1 MSGNFFQVDKIE
13 QRLFYY
19 LCGVAFFL
27 PFSKAASNIFLGFSL
42 LAFFHRMFRKH
53 DDAAKNFREC
63 KKIFEPIG
71 ALLAAV
77 LISALFSGEIAEGLI
92 NFTNKYIF
100 HMSAMLPIIF
110 VRFDREKIFRLFKFL
125 IAGVFI
131 SNLVV
136 VIQALPHLDAR
147 RWRFGGTLSVMSQGS
162 LLIMFLP
169 VFLILLMYLK
179 RRSLKI
185 LVLLG
190 FVNCLLA
197 MIFNGTRGAW
207 VAALVLVPAIIF
219 LYFGFTKKSVA
230 GFLIF
235 VFATGLIFFTVPAFK
250 RRAWSIRSMKMRSNV
265 ERFLMWESAFNMF
278 KDHPLTGV
286 GYGQYG
292 KAYQTKY
299 ILPKAREKNLVHA
312 HSNVMQMLGECG
324 ILGLSAFLFLWL
336 YLSIFALRGWRREKN
351 IACLMFLCM
360 LWGMMLHGLTEFNF
374 EASVPSKILW
384 FSLALC
390 LAYMR
395 SENSKLL
402 PENGGIIS

>member
-1 MSGNFFQVDKIE
+1 MSGKFFQVDKIE

-27 PFSKAASNIFLGFSL
+27 PFSKAAANIFLGLSL

-53 DDAAKNFREC
+53 DDAAKNFRAC
-63 KKIFEPIG
+63 KKILSAIG

-77 LISALFSGEIAEGLI
+77 FISALFSGEIAEGLI
-92 NFTNKYIF
+92 NFANKYIA
-100 HMSAMLPIIF
+100 HMSVMLPIIF
-110 VRFDREKIFRLFKFL
+110 IRFDREKLLKLFKFL
-125 IAGVFI
+125 IAGVFV

-136 VIQALPHLDAR
+136 VIQTLPHLSER

-169 VFLILLMYLK
+169 VFMLLFMYLK

-185 LVLLG
+185 LSLVGLL
-190 FVNCLLA
+190 NCLLA

-207 VAALVLVPAIIF
+207 VAALILIPAVIF

-230 GFLIF
+230 IFLTF
-235 VFATGLIFFTVPAFK
+235 VFATGIIFFTVPAFK

-265 ERFLMWESAFNMF
+265 ERFLMWGSAFDMF
-278 KDHPLTGV
+278 KDHPITGV

-299 ILPKAREKNLVHA
+299 ISPEARETHLVHA

-324 ILGLSAFLFLWL
+324 ILGLSAFLFLWI
-336 YLSIFALRGWRREKN
+336 YFSIFALRGWRREKN

-360 LWGMMLHGLTEFNF
+360 FWGMMLHGLTEFNF
-374 EASVPSKILW
+374 ESSVPSKILW
-384 FSLALC
+384 FSLAMC
-390 LAYMR
+390 LSYMR
-395 SENSKLL
+395 LEKSKLL
-402 PENGGIIS
+402 IED